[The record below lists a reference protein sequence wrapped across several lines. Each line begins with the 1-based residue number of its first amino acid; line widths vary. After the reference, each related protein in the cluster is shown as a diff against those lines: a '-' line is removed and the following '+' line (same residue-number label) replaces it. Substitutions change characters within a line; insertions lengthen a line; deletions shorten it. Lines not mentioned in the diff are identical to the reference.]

1 LQNLDAMNNV
11 KYSIELATRQLAEY
25 IQGDTRADAEILL
38 AYVMGKTRTYI
49 YTHPEAELTKE
60 EFRLFQR
67 FIARRSLGVPV
78 AYITGT
84 REFWSLPLKVNEE
97 TLIPRPETELLVE
110 ITLNSLKDCPNARI
124 LDLGTGSG
132 AIALA
137 LAKEK
142 SSWEITACDCS
153 KGALATAKKNAHLLN
168 LTNVH
173 FCYSDWFSKIGEPH
187 TFHAI
192 VSNPPYVAANDPHLA
207 SGDLRF
213 EPQLALIGG
222 LNGLDAL
229 EHIIKHSLARLEPN
243 GLLLIEHGF
252 DQKSAVASMLN
263 NYGYQDVKCW
273 QDLQGHDRVSVGKHI
288 IS

>member
-1 LQNLDAMNNV
+1 MNNNI
-11 KYSIELATRQLAEY
+11 KYSLELAIRQLAEY
-25 IQGDTRADAEILL
+25 IPDDARTDAEILL
-38 AYVMGKTRTYI
+38 AHAMGKTRTYI

-60 EFRLFQR
+60 EFKLFQR
-67 FIARRSLGVPV
+67 FVARRSLGVPV
-78 AYITGT
+78 AYIIGT

-110 ITLNSLKDCPNARI
+110 IALNLLKNCPKARI

-142 SSWEITACDCS
+142 SDWEITACDCS
-153 KGALATAKKNAHLLN
+153 EGALITAKKNAHHLN
-168 LTNVH
+168 LSNIH
-173 FCYSDWFSKIGEPH
+173 FCYSDWFSQIEETKK
-187 TFHAI
+187 FHAI
-192 VSNPPYVAANDPHLA
+192 VSNPPYVAANDPHLI

-222 LNGLDAL
+222 SNGLAAL
-229 EHIIKHSLARLEPN
+229 EHIIKHSIARLEPN

-263 NYGYQDVKCW
+263 NYGYQDIKCW
-273 QDLQGHDRVSVGKHI
+273 QDLQGHDRVSVGKYI